1 MEEEPQLKYLMLK
14 SSYAKMCVAMEMD
27 KKLFDS
33 RIAAREKVCERFSQN
48 IKDIKRDLQHAGE
61 NISKLSLQFTSQNM
75 MRMPRMTPTPMMD
88 VEAARQSFVSPEP
101 SFIGGL
107 SRARRR
113 RSLLEDVNLDDIV
126 GLVKEGE
133 LVPVRPEDIIEQ
145 QVKSILTGRRE
156 SQPTSGTATPRR
168 LSQVAPPSP
177 DPAHSA
183 AVPPSSQEE
192 GVPSVLE
199 EEASSSGS
207 QPGGSKHFNLKKAL
221 SVVSMAGI
229 DTDTLTAPAEVEWR
243 ASGTTAGTAP
253 LAVFLG
259 IMLDGIPESIVI
271 GVHTQETIRELLA
284 HGQQFRLTAIIPYTL
299 IAGLFLSNFPEA
311 LASSMHM
318 YKYGWSKLRILSM
331 WSSIMLMTALG
342 AGVGFALA
350 KLLSEAVLIGVQGFA
365 AGAML
370 TMIASSMIPEAVH
383 LCGPNWTGIS
393 VLLGFMATNLF
404 QMI

>member
-1 MEEEPQLKYLMLK
+1 ML
-14 SSYAKMCVAMEMD
+14 
-27 KKLFDS
+27 
-33 RIAAREKVCERFSQN
+33 
-48 IKDIKRDLQHAGE
+48 H
-61 NISKLSLQFTSQNM
+61 
-75 MRMPRMTPTPMMD
+75 
-88 VEAARQSFVSPEP
+88 
-101 SFIGGL
+101 
-107 SRARRR
+107 
-113 RSLLEDVNLDDIV
+113 
-126 GLVKEGE
+126 
-133 LVPVRPEDIIEQ
+133 
-145 QVKSILTGRRE
+145 
-156 SQPTSGTATPRR
+156 
-168 LSQVAPPSP
+168 
-177 DPAHSA
+177 
-183 AVPPSSQEE
+183 
-192 GVPSVLE
+192 
-199 EEASSSGS
+199 
-207 QPGGSKHFNLKKAL
+207 LKK
-221 SVVSMAGI
+221 
-229 DTDTLTAPAEVEWR
+229 R
-243 ASGTTAGTAP
+243 
-253 LAVFLG
+253 
-259 IMLDGIPESIVI
+259 IPEIFADGVGDVCL